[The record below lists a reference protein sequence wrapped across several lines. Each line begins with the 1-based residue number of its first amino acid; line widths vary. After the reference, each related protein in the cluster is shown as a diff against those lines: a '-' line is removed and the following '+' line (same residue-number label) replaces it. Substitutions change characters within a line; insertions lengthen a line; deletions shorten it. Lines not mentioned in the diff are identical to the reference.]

1 MPTHRA
7 LRSSA
12 AVLTVAAL
20 GLTLTACGE
29 DADPGGSSTSS
40 GLETASN
47 GDVFNA
53 ADVRFATDMVP
64 HHAQAI
70 QMVTLTDGR
79 TIDPAVKELADSIRE
94 AQAPEVEVMVD
105 WLTAW
110 GEQVPDT
117 ALDHSHAGH
126 DTSEMPDMGG
136 TDGMPGMMSVAEMQA
151 LADAPDAEFEVMF
164 LEMMKQH
171 HEGAVEMSEDEQA
184 HGTFPD
190 AVALAESIQSTQQ
203 VEIDEIDRLLD
214 S

>member
-53 ADVRFATDMVP
+53 ADVRFATDMIP

-110 GEQVPDT
+110 GEQVP
-117 ALDHSHAGH
+117 GH

-171 HEGAVEMSEDEQA
+171 HEGAVEMAEDEQA

-203 VEIDEIDRLLD
+203 TEIDRIDGLLG